1 MTTPNTSTAF
11 ETTMRNVTSIGIP
24 LIVVAIGA
32 MFAWMDKID
41 QRQFDLQG
49 EIVTQQDLNKVEERL
64 VRTVDNRMSNIE
76 KQLEGIVQSQRRLED
91 KLYKVDK

>member
-91 KLYKVDK
+91 KLYKADK

>member
-1 MTTPNTSTAF
+1 
-11 ETTMRNVTSIGIP
+11 MRNVTSIGIP

-91 KLYKVDK
+91 KLYKADK